1 VLLTGLGLLPRLGLR
16 ERLSVL
22 YLPFRRGLRLAERGE
37 MERRLEG
44 DLDSGLGL
52 EASEYGDLVRGLPRD
67 GDGDLEGIVVLMLKL
82 QRNANATRDEAAGIF

>member
-22 YLPFRRGLRLAERGE
+22 YLPLRRGLRLTERGE
-37 MERRLEG
+37 MERRREG

-52 EASEYGDLVRGLPRD
+52 ETSE
-67 GDGDLEGIVVLMLKL
+67 
-82 QRNANATRDEAAGIF
+82 